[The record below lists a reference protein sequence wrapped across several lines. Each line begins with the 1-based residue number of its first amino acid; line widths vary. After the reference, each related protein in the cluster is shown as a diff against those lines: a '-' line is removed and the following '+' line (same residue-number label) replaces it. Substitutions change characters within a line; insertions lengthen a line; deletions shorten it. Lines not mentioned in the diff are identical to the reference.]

1 MFTPLA
7 IVAAVLSVVSFTEAT
22 PTRRDDSDAFCTQLF
37 TDCVNV
43 GPSVVSNP
51 WNTPACI
58 YGATCFGGQRP
69 VDDFLASVASSLNT
83 TFEASLDVPRV
94 SSAVFDQISTDG
106 QVITQQ
112 NYIDGVFGTLAA
124 TNGPFPDAS
133 LVISS
138 YQRVV
143 IWTDFC
149 NANGVPFQNFADY
162 FQFSATVSST
172 GCTIASS

>member
-1 MFTPLA
+1 MRT
-7 IVAAVLSVVSFTEAT
+7 
-22 PTRRDDSDAFCTQLF
+22 AFCQQLF
-37 TDCVNV
+37 IDRVNV

-51 WNTPACI
+51 WATPACI
-58 YGATCFGGQRP
+58 YGATCFGGSRP
-69 VDDFLASVASSLNT
+69 VDDFLASVASTLNT

-94 SSAVFDQISTDG
+94 SSAVCAINIFSCSSYSNFKQVFDQISTDG

-162 FQFSATVSST
+162 FQFSATVSSN
-172 GCTIASS
+172 GCTITSS